1 MRNLGNR
8 NDKWFVQ
15 NARVPLSLEHGSLF
29 ITNNKPINLSIP
41 LKANIYTIFNFDPNN
56 FDLRLHSFLGMVT
69 SYIKR
74 PYACG
79 LLCTCLLSRNA
90 LRRNFSNDF
99 LTHKQGKKKKKT
111 SRNWVKALCSATSMS
126 NYSSQMI
133 FYSSCNEKKVHNH
146 PWEIILWIF
155 PLLS

>member
-56 FDLRLHSFLGMVT
+56 FDLRLHTFLGMVT

-99 LTHKQGKKKKKT
+99 LTHKQGKKKKKKPQRT
-111 SRNWVKALCSATSMS
+111 EWKHCVLPHQCLTIQARWFS
-126 NYSSQMI
+126 I
-133 FYSSCNEKKVHNH
+133 
-146 PWEIILWIF
+146 
-155 PLLS
+155 PLAMKRKFTITLGK